1 MLSCKLN
8 IQWPLQITSFL
19 FPRAFVASTF
29 KCTKP
34 LDTKMNAHHKVSY
47 DINASAGGFFGVFR
61 IEIPLGR
68 EEHKDD
74 DF

>member
-1 MLSCKLN
+1 MH
-8 IQWPLQITSFL
+8 
-19 FPRAFVASTF
+19 
-29 KCTKP
+29 
-34 LDTKMNAHHKVSY
+34 AHHKVSY

-74 DF
+74 NF